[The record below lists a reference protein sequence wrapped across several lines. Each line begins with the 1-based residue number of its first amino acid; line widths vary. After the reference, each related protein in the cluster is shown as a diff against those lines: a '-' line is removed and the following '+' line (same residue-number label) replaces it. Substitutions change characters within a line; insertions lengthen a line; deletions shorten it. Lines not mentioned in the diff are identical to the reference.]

1 MVYRDDWPDLLT
13 GMDITDINPS
23 AATAAARRVRDYL
36 GWHLAPSYTE
46 SVTTQGRGWW
56 RLDTIK
62 IITVN
67 SIIDVDNGET
77 VPDVLWEGGRVW
89 SRHSQVTRRVTI
101 NFTHGFIA
109 CPADVLNFVRDLA
122 KAGQQ
127 YRQRSQA
134 SIGQV
139 NVSYR
144 EPSFANLDG
153 YKLPLIA

>member
-13 GMDITDINPS
+13 GMDVTDINPS
-23 AATAAARRVRDYL
+23 AATAAARRVRDHL

-46 SVTTQGRGWW
+46 AVTVEGPGFWH
-56 RLDTIK
+56 LDTLK

-67 SIIDVDNGET
+67 SIIDVDTGLA
-77 VPDVLWEGGRVW
+77 VADVVFDGGRVW
-89 SRHSQVTRRVTI
+89 SRYSKLWRRVTI
-101 NFTHGFIA
+101 NFSHGFIL

-122 KAGQQ
+122 RAGQPV
-127 YRQRSQA
+127 RQRSQV

-144 EPSFANLDG
+144 EPSFDAIDG